1 MENTKNKTLIIIAK
15 NDFAKQLNLPIT
27 KLSEELL
34 DENFVKL
41 IFEGSESEID
51 KICFDLCTEMVGK
64 LPSKREIMVIA
75 DEKGIIYDER
85 PKAKR
90 NCVISPLQ
98 NIEELL

>member
-1 MENTKNKTLIIIAK
+1 MENTKNKTLTIIAK
-15 NDFAKQLNLPIT
+15 NDFAEQLNLPIRR
-27 KLSEELL
+27 LSEEPL

-41 IFEGSESEID
+41 IFEGTETEID
-51 KICFDLCTEMVGK
+51 KICFDLCTKMVAK

-90 NCVISPLQ
+90 NVIPALQ
-98 NIEELL
+98 NIEESL